1 MSQVV
6 HLAEGFISDS
16 GMLEALQA
24 CRQAAKVGEL
34 LQALR
39 RLTFKLNS
47 GDPLT
52 DAWAPQEYLSQN
64 SSLFHGLI
72 SAASYNR
79 LLVSCRKHDGLLLC
93 LQALLR

>member
-1 MSQVV
+1 MLQVV

-39 RLTFKLNS
+39 RVTFKLNS
-47 GDPLT
+47 GEPLI
-52 DAWAPQEYLSQN
+52 DAWAPQEHLS
-64 SSLFHGLI
+64 
-72 SAASYNR
+72 
-79 LLVSCRKHDGLLLC
+79 
-93 LQALLR
+93 